1 MFLLSPDPDEA
12 SWSHGQGLPPRLGDV
27 ETNDV
32 GGILATPICSL
43 LSSSLTKLVFSLD
56 IEVKSFTEEQEKAIQ
71 LLTSLQHPRDF

>member
-12 SWSHGQGLPPRLGDV
+12 SWSHGQGLPPKLG
-27 ETNDV
+27 EFMMNDV
-32 GGILATPICSL
+32 KGILATPIYNL

-56 IEVKSFTEEQEKAIQ
+56 NEVKNFTKEQEKAIQ